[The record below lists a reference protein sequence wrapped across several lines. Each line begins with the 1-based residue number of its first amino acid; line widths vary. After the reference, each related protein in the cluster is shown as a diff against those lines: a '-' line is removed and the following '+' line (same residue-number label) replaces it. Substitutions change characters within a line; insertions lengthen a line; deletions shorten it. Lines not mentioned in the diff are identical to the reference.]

1 MADDESVQLG
11 GIYSN
16 DDALQLA
23 MFGKKQQMK
32 RYFNGWS
39 LLFMSFCT
47 SVTWEALSSTMAQA
61 LTAGGSS
68 SMVWGF
74 LASAVGTLLIALSIS
89 EYASI
94 IPTSG
99 GQYDYVTE
107 MSPPRFRRIF
117 SWTAGWITIWGWIL
131 SGTSGIFANAMQIQ
145 AYVILFKP
153 DYVYERWH
161 TSLILIGLATV
172 FASVGIFGI
181 KWLAKLQYFGIALH
195 ISGYIATIVYL
206 LVKVHPKNTADFV
219 FADFTN
225 LSGWKSDGV
234 AWSIGLLSSAIGF
247 VNWDSSSHMAEEMK
261 HAARDLP
268 RAMYGCVLV
277 TGVLTFPW
285 VIALMFCITDLDGV
299 LNGPVGLIC
308 PLVQLM
314 YNVSGG
320 ELGSTLGMT
329 IFFLLLSSVVAGP
342 SVITAISRIIWSFAR
357 EGGMP
362 KFMARVDERQ
372 HVPVNALIF
381 TWLCVCAL
389 ACVYIGNSTAFYGL
403 SSGTTA
409 VLVVS
414 YCMPILIH
422 VIWGLEPSGLKP
434 GPFTLGKWSKP
445 INYGALAWSTYLI
458 TFLCFPTTMP
468 TTAATMNYSCLV
480 LGFGFVL
487 AGVTWFLYGKK
498 LYRASADEVDYE
510 ETEVAL
516 AVLQNEGHGKPKSK
530 GLD

>member
-117 SWTAGWITIWGWIL
+117 SWTAGGITIWGWIL

-161 TSLILIGLATV
+161 TSLLFPFGPDSAQILIGLATV

-268 RAMYGCVLV
+268 GA
-277 TGVLTFPW
+277 
-285 VIALMFCITDLDGV
+285 
-299 LNGPVGLIC
+299 
-308 PLVQLM
+308 
-314 YNVSGG
+314 S
-320 ELGSTLGMT
+320 
-329 IFFLLLSSVVAGP
+329 
-342 SVITAISRIIWSFAR
+342 
-357 EGGMP
+357 
-362 KFMARVDERQ
+362 KER
-372 HVPVNALIF
+372 
-381 TWLCVCAL
+381 
-389 ACVYIGNSTAFYGL
+389 
-403 SSGTTA
+403 
-409 VLVVS
+409 
-414 YCMPILIH
+414 
-422 VIWGLEPSGLKP
+422 EPS
-434 GPFTLGKWSKP
+434 
-445 INYGALAWSTYLI
+445 
-458 TFLCFPTTMP
+458 
-468 TTAATMNYSCLV
+468 
-480 LGFGFVL
+480 
-487 AGVTWFLYGKK
+487 
-498 LYRASADEVDYE
+498 
-510 ETEVAL
+510 
-516 AVLQNEGHGKPKSK
+516 
-530 GLD
+530 